1 MKLMN
6 KYAECLKLQEFVNT
20 LPVQSAAA
28 SVPAAATAKKQRP
41 VLSSRH
47 TEDDLKSGDYKYIT
61 EYG

>member
-1 MKLMN
+1 M
-6 KYAECLKLQEFVNT
+6 NT

-28 SVPAAATAKKQRP
+28 PVPAAAAAKKQRP

-61 EYG
+61 EDG